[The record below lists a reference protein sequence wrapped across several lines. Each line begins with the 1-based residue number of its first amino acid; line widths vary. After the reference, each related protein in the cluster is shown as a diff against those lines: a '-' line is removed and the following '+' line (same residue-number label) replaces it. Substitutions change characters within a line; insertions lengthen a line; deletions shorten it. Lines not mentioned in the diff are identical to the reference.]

1 MMTCR
6 DFQARADA
14 YAEGRLSPDEAA
26 AFEAHLD
33 RCAACA
39 AALERAAGTPPGL
52 ASLARSIE
60 PAEDLWPA
68 IRGRLTSLREH
79 PRRIAVPRWG
89 LAAAALLL
97 ISLSSGVTAVLLGPA
112 PRTASATLDVSA
124 MEAEYAAASEDLT
137 GALEQARSRLDPET
151 LATVERN
158 LRIID
163 AALAETRQALARDPG
178 NPALGQMVVAAW
190 RQKVD
195 LLRRATALGAES

>member
-1 MMTCR
+1 MTCR
-6 DFQARADA
+6 EFAAQADA
-14 YAEGRLSPDEAA
+14 YAEGRLSPGEAA

-39 AALERAAGTPPGL
+39 ETLERAAESPPGVAAL
-52 ASLARSIE
+52 PRSIE
-60 PAEDLWPA
+60 PASDLWPA
-68 IRGRLTSLREH
+68 IQGRLAALSG
-79 PRRIAVPRWG
+79 PPGRIALPRWG

-97 ISLSSGVTAVLLGPA
+97 ITLSSGVTAVLL
-112 PRTASATLDVSA
+112 RTAPPPLSATLDVSA
-124 MEAEYAAASEDLT
+124 LEAQYAAVSDDLT
-137 GALEQARSRLDPET
+137 GALEQARSRLAPAT
-151 LATVERN
+151 LATIERN

-163 AALAETRQALARDPG
+163 AALDETRRALARDPG

>member
-1 MMTCR
+1 MTCR
-6 DFQARADA
+6 DFEARADA
-14 YAEGRLSPDEAA
+14 YAEGRLSPREAA

-33 RCAACA
+33 RCAACG

-52 ASLARSIE
+52 TALARSIE

-68 IRGRLTSLREH
+68 IRGRLASPGQR
-79 PRRIAVPRWG
+79 PGRIAVPRWG

-97 ISLSSGVTAVLLGPA
+97 IAFSSGVTAVLLRPA

-124 MEAEYAAASEDLT
+124 LEAQYAAVSEDLT
-137 GALEQARSRLDPET
+137 GALEKARSRLDP
-151 LATVERN
+151 ATMATIERN

-163 AALAETRQALARDPG
+163 TALNETRQALANDPG

>member
-1 MMTCR
+1 MTCQ
-6 DFQARADA
+6 DFEARADA
-14 YAEGRLSPDEAA
+14 YAEGRLSPPEAA
-26 AFEAHLD
+26 AFEAHLN

-39 AALERAAGTPPGL
+39 EALERAAGPPVGL
-52 ASLARSIE
+52 AALARSIE

-68 IRGRLTSLREH
+68 INGRLASLRER
-79 PRRIAVPRWG
+79 PGRIAVPRWG

-97 ISLSSGVTAVLLGPA
+97 IALSSGVTAVLLRSA
-112 PRTASATLDVSA
+112 PEVASATLDVSA
-124 MEAEYAAASEDLT
+124 LEAQYAAVSEDLT
-137 GALEQARSRLDPET
+137 GALEQARSRLDPAT
-151 LATVERN
+151 LATIERN

-163 AALAETRQALARDPG
+163 TALNETRQALANDPG

>member
-1 MMTCR
+1 MTCR
-6 DFQARADA
+6 DFEARADA
-14 YAEGRLSPDEAA
+14 YVEGRLSGPDAA

-39 AALERAAGTPPGL
+39 AALERAAGPPPGL
-52 ASLARSIE
+52 AALPRSIE

-68 IRGRLTSLREH
+68 IHGRLASPGER
-79 PRRIAVPRWG
+79 PGRIAVPRWG

-97 ISLSSGVTAVLLGPA
+97 IALSSGVTAVLLRPA
-112 PRTASATLDVSA
+112 PRAASATLDVSA
-124 MEAEYAAASEDLT
+124 LEAQYAAVSEDLT
-137 GALEQARSRLDPET
+137 GALEKARARLEPAT
-151 LATVERN
+151 LATIERN

-163 AALAETRQALARDPG
+163 AALAETRLALAKDPG
-178 NPALGQMVVAAW
+178 NPVLGQMVVAAW

>member
-1 MMTCR
+1 MTCR
-6 DFQARADA
+6 DFEARADA
-14 YAEGRLSPDEAA
+14 YAEGRLSAPEAA

-39 AALERAAGTPPGL
+39 AALERAAGPPPGL
-52 ASLARSIE
+52 AGLARSIE

-68 IRGRLTSLREH
+68 IHGRLAALGER
-79 PRRIAVPRWG
+79 PGRIAVPRWG

-97 ISLSSGVTAVLLGPA
+97 IALSSGVTAVLLRPA
-112 PRTASATLDVSA
+112 PQAASATRDVSA
-124 MEAEYAAASEDLT
+124 LEAQYAAVSEDLT
-137 GALEQARSRLDPET
+137 GALEKARSRLDPAT
-151 LATVERN
+151 LATIERN

-163 AALAETRQALARDPG
+163 TALNETRQALANDPG

-195 LLRRATALGAES
+195 LLRRATALGTES